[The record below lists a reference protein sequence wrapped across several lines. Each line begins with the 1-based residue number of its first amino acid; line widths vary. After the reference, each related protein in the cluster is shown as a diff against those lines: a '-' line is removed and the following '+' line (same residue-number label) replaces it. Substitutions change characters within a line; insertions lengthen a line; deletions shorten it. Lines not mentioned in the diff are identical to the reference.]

1 MSSYDLLTIFDGINP
16 GVYCRNGRCLL
27 YWLLS
32 TRQKKL
38 MEEENKRN
46 KRRKGENA
54 GILSANIR
62 QCDI

>member
-1 MSSYDLLTIFDGINP
+1 
-16 GVYCRNGRCLL
+16 
-27 YWLLS
+27 
-32 TRQKKL
+32 